1 MGYAFLYIIKQNKK
15 EGSIMNFKK
24 LSLGTVFNATTA
36 SLMSVYDHTRDNTD
50 TGICNVKEYRIK
62 MTI

>member
-1 MGYAFLYIIKQNKK
+1 
-15 EGSIMNFKK
+15 MNFKK